1 MEFKITA
8 ITYNVNKQKP
18 LQDDIICWLDFEEL
32 NDSQIVCFALQEVP
46 HAEMLK
52 TTSNTWCEQLTN
64 WVKEK
69 SFSLV
74 NKICLASNMLLVYL
88 KVDLLQMIDQ
98 IDERWCRSSLF
109 GTIGYK
115 GTISSRLLFRSGIS
129 IVFIASHFFAQEKFL
144 RDRINQYKQSLN
156 CTFPEIDCSKK
167 HIIWL
172 GDFNFRVEDFSDSQ
186 QLLYA
191 LNKLDDVDMLT
202 NIANSHDQ
210 LIKAKRLKKVFQD
223 FEEGIIRF
231 KPTYRIM
238 VGSGKF
244 DKQRIPSWCDRI
256 LFKSNK
262 NSNSS
267 LLIKQ
272 YRSCRR
278 ITLSDHFPVSAKL
291 ILGINS
297 PTNILT
303 KAELAV
309 WPCYFEHIPRWK
321 QLIPLFC
328 RLTIPTQFW
337 TVYSSN
343 LDWIGL
349 YSTNIEI
356 INKPINWVYLL
367 TCPLDDQGRYCI
379 EFPSLNCGM
388 YRVGY
393 FCTKKKCL
401 QGLSNPFYVK
411 EEPNY

>member
-1 MEFKITA
+1 MMQRKPMGFYFSSYSDLFYFWLSWLIRCFVLM
-8 ITYNVNKQKP
+8 YKQ
-18 LQDDIICWLDFEEL
+18 
-32 NDSQIVCFALQEVP
+32 
-46 HAEMLK
+46 
-52 TTSNTWCEQLTN
+52 
-64 WVKEK
+64 
-69 SFSLV
+69 
-74 NKICLASNMLLVYL
+74 
-88 KVDLLQMIDQ
+88 IDQ

-309 WPCYFEHIPRWK
+309 WPCYFEHIPRFK
-321 QLIPLFC
+321 FFKLILGKGFLY
-328 RLTIPTQFW
+328 LTF
-337 TVYSSN
+337 
-343 LDWIGL
+343 
-349 YSTNIEI
+349 
-356 INKPINWVYLL
+356 K
-367 TCPLDDQGRYCI
+367 
-379 EFPSLNCGM
+379 
-388 YRVGY
+388 
-393 FCTKKKCL
+393 TKK
-401 QGLSNPFYVK
+401 F
-411 EEPNY
+411 

>member
-1 MEFKITA
+1 MF
-8 ITYNVNKQKP
+8 Y
-18 LQDDIICWLDFEEL
+18 
-32 NDSQIVCFALQEVP
+32 
-46 HAEMLK
+46 
-52 TTSNTWCEQLTN
+52 
-64 WVKEK
+64 
-69 SFSLV
+69 
-74 NKICLASNMLLVYL
+74 LL
-88 KVDLLQMIDQ
+88 
-98 IDERWCRSSLF
+98 
-109 GTIGYK
+109 G
-115 GTISSRLLFRSGIS
+115 RLG
-129 IVFIASHFFAQEKFL
+129 K
-144 RDRINQYKQSLN
+144 
-156 CTFPEIDCSKK
+156 
-167 HIIWL
+167 
-172 GDFNFRVEDFSDSQ
+172 
-186 QLLYA
+186 
-191 LNKLDDVDMLT
+191 
-202 NIANSHDQ
+202 
-210 LIKAKRLKKVFQD
+210 
-223 FEEGIIRF
+223 
-231 KPTYRIM
+231 

-309 WPCYFEHIPRWK
+309 WPCYFEHIPRWE